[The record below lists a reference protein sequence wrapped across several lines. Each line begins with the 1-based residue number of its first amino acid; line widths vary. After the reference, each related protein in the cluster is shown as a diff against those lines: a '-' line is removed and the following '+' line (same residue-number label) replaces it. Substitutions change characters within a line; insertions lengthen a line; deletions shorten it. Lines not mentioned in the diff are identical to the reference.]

1 MISIDKLVE
10 IGFTLPQATDI
21 SAYLS
26 NAGYVGDFTSSDL
39 VSGYNM
45 PANKVVVISNI
56 DELDSIFAPGTKY
69 YNDLS
74 VLLMQKN
81 NAKPN
86 QSRINQVV
94 VFQKT
99 DEDDIASA
107 FTALMNLNAN
117 FSQLY
122 ISSSLKADIVAV
134 AAKAEVSGRL
144 FIAQTSDEDVASGTA
159 GNVAETLVAKNYTN
173 TKLITHIDSE
183 SLKGALLGVMAN
195 PYLGSVGD
203 LYSQFSGVTPQNYD
217 STSMSNFDKN
227 NVGYYS
233 YVNAISGAGVEQYAK
248 KIFYGNKQVNGEITK
263 RRYIRFTIDLLLK
276 FKVLDFLAKK
286 LSYQESSNSILEEN
300 LKSVLIGCQ
309 SNDLIVQD
317 SEDTNGFYL
326 KCMPIAKVKTN
337 YPTDYS
343 NQVYHAQGWYIDA
356 LTGTKVIIDLTVN
369 PSDSEKSAIEM

>member
-56 DELDSIFAPGTKY
+56 DELDSIFVPGTKY

-233 YVNAISGAGVEQYAK
+233 YVNAISGVGVEQYAK

-286 LSYQESSNSILEEN
+286 LNYQESSNSILEEN

-309 SNDLIVQD
+309 SNGLIVKD

>member
-56 DELDSIFAPGTKY
+56 DELDSIFVPGTKY

-159 GNVAETLVAKNYTN
+159 GNVAETLAAKNYTN

-233 YVNAISGAGVEQYAK
+233 YVNAISGVGVEQYAK

-286 LSYQESSNSILEEN
+286 LNYQESSNSILEEN

-309 SNDLIVQD
+309 SNGLIVKD

>member
-56 DELDSIFAPGTKY
+56 DELDSTFVPGTKY

-159 GNVAETLVAKNYTN
+159 GNVAETLVAKNYAN

-195 PYLGSVGD
+195 PYLGNVGD

-326 KCMPIAKVKTN
+326 KCMPISKVKTN
-337 YPTDYS
+337 YPADYS

>member
-144 FIAQTSDEDVASGTA
+144 FIAQTSDEDVASGTT

-233 YVNAISGAGVEQYAK
+233 YVNAISGVGVEQYAK

-337 YPTDYS
+337 YPADYS